1 MIKLILIFSFL
12 SLFNFKYK
20 NKQFSLLNES
30 EQNNDHSNENKTK
43 DIFVLPIDFGSM
55 IEDFDSLAIENLI
68 HKLPKAPET
77 EDEIIDD
84 SFEGFLRRE
93 FLQIASINKEINFE
107 TFYFWRQKAGIILT
121 EEEVE
126 QIYYTIVDK
135 GNLCGLM
142 DFITINKI
150 IDEENN
156 GSF

>member
-1 MIKLILIFSFL
+1 MIKLILILSFI

-20 NKQFSLLNES
+20 NKQFSLLNDS

-55 IEDFDSLAIENLI
+55 IEDFDSMAIENLI

-93 FLQIASINKEINFE
+93 FLLLAPSSKKINFQ
-107 TFYFWRQKAGIILT
+107 TFYFWRKKAGIILT

-126 QIYYTIVDK
+126 QISYTIVDK

-142 DFITINKI
+142 DLITINKI

>member
-1 MIKLILIFSFL
+1 MIKLIFILSFI

-30 EQNNDHSNENKTK
+30 EQNNVHSNENKTK
-43 DIFVLPIDFGSM
+43 DIFVLPIDFESM
-55 IEDFDSLAIENLI
+55 IEDFDSRAIENLI

-77 EDEIIDD
+77 EGEIIDD

-93 FLQIASINKEINFE
+93 FLLLAPSSKKINFQ
-107 TFYFWRQKAGIILT
+107 TFYFWRKKAGIILT

-126 QIYYTIVDK
+126 QIYYTIVDE